1 MLEMVLWNNDGQQE
15 KMQNNQVGD
24 SAETHGKMMVD
35 HGSEDGKK
43 GIWETIMG

>member
-1 MLEMVLWNNDGQQE
+1 MVLWNNDGKQE
-15 KMQNNQVGD
+15 KMQNQIGD
-24 SAETHGKMMVD
+24 GAETHGKLMVD